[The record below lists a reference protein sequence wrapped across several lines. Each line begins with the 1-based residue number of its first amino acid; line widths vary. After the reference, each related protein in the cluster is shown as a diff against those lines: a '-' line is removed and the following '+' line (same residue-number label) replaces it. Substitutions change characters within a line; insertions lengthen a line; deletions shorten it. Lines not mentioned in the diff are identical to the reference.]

1 MKYRDLFGDSKPVIA
16 MLHLKGYDPKNTL
29 ERVKTETAAYLAAG
43 VEAVMVENYYGTSGD
58 CERALAWLQEAKLPL
73 RYGVNVLGDC
83 EAAFRMSAKYGA
95 SFVQIDSVCGHLPPE
110 KEQKLLLDKLQAAR
124 AGTDVVLLGGV
135 RFKYQPVRSG
145 RSLEEDLRLGM
156 ERCDAIVV
164 TGEGTGL
171 ATPQEKVQ
179 EFRRI
184 LGDFPLVVG
193 AGVTIDT
200 VEESLR
206 VADGMIVGSYFKQGH
221 KDSGDVE
228 PAHVQAFM
236 DKKRSMQLK

>member
-1 MKYRDLFGDSKPVIA
+1 MFVAIA
-16 MLHLKGYDPKNTL
+16 FIYNLNKKKVAEMTAELQAR
-29 ERVKTETAAYLAAG
+29 RVAEATENAVETEA
-43 VEAVMVENYYGTSGD
+43 VEAK
-58 CERALAWLQEAKLPL
+58 AEA
-73 RYGVNVLGDC
+73 
-83 EAAFRMSAKYGA
+83 
-95 SFVQIDSVCGHLPPE
+95 PE